1 MVIYK
6 NHLENDKSEKS
17 EDKILTESINDY
29 INTFKEIIEKLEFK
43 LSLYEINNIDLIMKE
58 SSNPEFNLDKEI
70 DIIKQEFSFL
80 YKSEYL
86 EKDLK
91 NDLIQFKEQYYFVQ
105 LIQGIIKFIE
115 YNYKVNENKE
125 SFCFDS
131 LRTIYEVIISK
142 NLNEENVSE
151 FINLLKSNENYI
163 NNINNDNMLINF
175 YKILLEKKESLAFL
189 KNKILLR
196 IKILIQMRLII

>member
-142 NLNEENVSE
+142 NLNEENE
-151 FINLLKSNENYI
+151 NELINLLKSNENYI
-163 NNINNDNMLINF
+163 NNENMLINF